1 MLTRTSFVMQ
11 DKDGVAAAAVFA
23 EMAGSHYRRGTT
35 VAAHLRELY
44 NRWGAGRDLLFCYGR
59 RW

>member
-1 MLTRTSFVMQ
+1 MTQ
-11 DKDGVAAAAVFA
+11 DKDGVSAAAVFA

-44 NRWGAGRDLLFCYGR
+44 NR
-59 RW
+59 